1 MSGNAVYVRYTR
13 QHYQEGYGGKDPV
26 YDSATPPNLV
36 TAAVPDFYNAR
47 EKGYM
52 CGGGLLIARNN
63 FTANAAV
70 IHASHG
76 GAVAV
81 ECDFMAPEVEV
92 SRAALSP
99 KRLTSELDYS

>member
-13 QHYQEGYGGKDPV
+13 QHYQEGYGGK
-26 YDSATPPNLV
+26 
-36 TAAVPDFYNAR
+36 AAVFVGNVLTEAEVPDFYNAR
-47 EKGYM
+47 EKEYL

-76 GAVAV
+76 GAVAI

-99 KRLTSELDYS
+99 KRLTSEIPYS